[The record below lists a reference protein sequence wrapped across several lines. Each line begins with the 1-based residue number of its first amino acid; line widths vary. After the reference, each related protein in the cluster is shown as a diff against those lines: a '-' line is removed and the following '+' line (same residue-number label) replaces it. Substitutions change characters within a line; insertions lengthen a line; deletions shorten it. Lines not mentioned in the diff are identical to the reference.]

1 MSLSVAQGCIETKKV
16 PVFAQTFVTKM
27 TNDSK

>member
-1 MSLSVAQGCIETKKV
+1 MSLAQGCIETKKV